1 MKAHGPAFSTTY
13 QTNLDSKFLFN
24 GFPLKSVG
32 SCSDPTDFNGKPLN
46 RNRESRFVRYIIG
59 KPGSCAFIWCLAQI
73 PIHCQSKVIVERVP
87 WPVAVGRSFSLV
99 WTVRARTS
107 RRCYT
112 ELGPPNPSKIMIS
125 PRAGELLGHR
135 STPTTAGTADTATD
149 EIPQIAEKSVSRRL
163 VGTALRPKSKHTVLK
178 FSFSAFKRRIA

>member
-1 MKAHGPAFSTTY
+1 MKAHGLAFSTTY
-13 QTNLDSKFLFN
+13 QTNLDSKFLCN
-24 GFPLKSVG
+24 GLPLKSVG
-32 SCSDPTDFNGKPLN
+32 SCNEPTDFNGKPLN
-46 RNRESRFVRYIIG
+46 SRNRESRFVRYTIE
-59 KPGSCAFIWCLAQI
+59 KLRLCAFIWCLAQI

-87 WPVAVGRSFSLV
+87 WPVAFGRSFSLV

-112 ELGPPNPSKIMIS
+112 EVGPPKPSKIMIS

-149 EIPQIAEKSVSRRL
+149 EIPSNSSNRRKI
-163 VGTALRPKSKHTVLK
+163 R
-178 FSFSAFKRRIA
+178 